1 VRDATLIKTGA
12 VGAVIAAICCATPVL
27 VLGLGVLGLSAWLGW
42 ADYIALSAL
51 AAFVLLA
58 GYGFRRR
65 RSSAPGA
72 CCETS
77 SNPPGAS
84 TPAGKSS

>member
-1 VRDATLIKTGA
+1 MRDAALIKTGV
-12 VGAVIAAICCATPVL
+12 VGAVVAAVCCATPVL
-27 VLGLGVLGLSAWLGW
+27 VLALGALGLSAWLGW

-58 GYGFRRR
+58 GYGLHRW
-65 RSSAPGA
+65 RSSAPGT

-77 SNPPGAS
+77 GTAPGAS
-84 TPAGKSS
+84 PPAGKSP